1 MGVTDWV
8 SGKVGAVKDTVVEG
22 TKDGLEWAG
31 DKLGMD
37 VSERELDETVE
48 PGELVHGSPGDLRE
62 AADHLAEFAKAF
74 ESTGQALRKIATGEW
89 SGAAGDAF
97 REKFDAHP
105 KRWLTAAD
113 ACHDAATALH
123 AYADTVEWARGQA
136 AVAVRTWRA
145 AEQRSEHARA
155 AYEREQQAVWDYKVA
170 GSFGAEQGPAPKDP
184 GAFDDPGAAGRQE
197 AQEILNEARSQRTSA
212 AAAAKSKVVEA
223 SKGAPDAP
231 GVGTQL
237 LSAVGDYTKSGIV
250 STEHLLGGFIK
261 GGSDTVRLINTVQP
275 ITPYNL
281 THPMQYLSNVSG
293 LTAGLVKSTNHPVD
307 LVKGLAGSGWS
318 KDPVEATGTFLF
330 DAATDVATGGAATGA
345 SAARRGL
352 TAVARDGAEEA
363 TEAAVRGAGRHAAED
378 FAGGAGRH
386 ASEDLAGG
394 AGESAAKHGG
404 NASGG
409 ASELPEGWTVD
420 RAPENP
426 AVADGANSP
435 FDDAGKADDVL
446 PHTPADDHAG
456 GSAEVPEHSPS
467 ESPAPDAPDDAL
479 GDPDGHGGGQDGPAP
494 DAPDRGDW
502 DKSDN
507 GAGEGQGPGGDLDR
521 SPQDTPDQPSDG
533 SPEQSPGAPPD
544 ETPDGDTSAARGDE
558 HEALTGARDFD
569 ADSAV
574 RYGNSELGDTVRSL
588 PAGERDALHA
598 YTSHRFGDINGL
610 LRGDGG
616 LASPQVEGW
625 IDNIDSAMSKS
636 TLPEDLVVHRA
647 TDLDH
652 WLKEFDVKD
661 PQALTGKTLTD
672 DGYLSTSLG
681 PTRFTHTESVLHLR
695 APEGTH
701 GMWVDEISQNRGER
715 ELLLDRGQKF
725 QVSEVA
731 NVDGKYHIYGEIV
744 AK

>member
-8 SGKVGAVKDTVVEG
+8 SDKVGAVKDTVVEG

-31 DKLGMD
+31 DKLGVD
-37 VSERELDETVE
+37 VPERELDETVE
-48 PGELVHGSPGDLRE
+48 PGELIHGSPGDLRE
-62 AADHLAEFAKAF
+62 SADHLAKFGKAF

-89 SGAAGDAF
+89 SGAAGDSF

-113 ACHDAATALH
+113 ACQDAASALH
-123 AYADTVEWARGQA
+123 AYADTVEWARKQA
-136 AVAVRTWRA
+136 AVAVQTWRA
-145 AEQRSEHARA
+145 AEQRSEQARA
-155 AYEREQQAVWDYKVA
+155 AYEREQQAMWDYKLS
-170 GSFGAEQGPAPKDP
+170 GSLGAEQGPAPKDP
-184 GAFDDPGAAGRQE
+184 GAFDDPGEAGRQE
-197 AQEILNEARSQRTSA
+197 AREILDEARGQRTSA
-212 AAAAKSKVVEA
+212 AADARSKVLEA

-231 GVGTQL
+231 GMGTQL
-237 LSAVGDYTKSGIV
+237 MSAVGDYTKSGIV
-250 STEHLLGGFIK
+250 STEHLVGGFVK
-261 GGSDTVRLINTVQP
+261 GASGTVRLLNTVQP
-275 ITPYNL
+275 LTPYNL

-307 LVKGLAGSGWS
+307 LVKGMAGSGWS

-352 TAVARDGAEEA
+352 TSVAREGAEEA
-363 TEAAVRGAGRHAAED
+363 TESAARSAGRDVVGD
-378 FAGGAGRH
+378 FA
-386 ASEDLAGG
+386 EG

-404 NASGG
+404 ADAAGKP
-409 ASELPEGWTVD
+409 ELPEGWTVD
-420 RAPENP
+420 RGPESPAVPENP
-426 AVADGANSP
+426 AVPDSANSS
-435 FDDAGKADDVL
+435 FDDAAKADDV
-446 PHTPADDHAG
+446 PSHSPADDPAG
-456 GSAEVPEHSPS
+456 APSEAPEVSDGAGHGPS
-467 ESPAPDAPDDAL
+467 ESPASDAPGDGL
-479 GDPDGHGGGQDGPAP
+479 GDPDGHGVGQDGPAP
-494 DAPDRGDW
+494 DSPDRGDW
-502 DKSDN
+502 DDRGN
-507 GAGEGQGPGGDLDR
+507 GAGEGHSGDLGDSPAQSPDH
-521 SPQDTPDQPSDG
+521 SPQQP
-533 SPEQSPGAPPD
+533 
-544 ETPDGDTSAARGDE
+544 PDGDTSAARGDQ

-574 RYGNSELGDTVRSL
+574 RYGNSEMGDTVRSL
-588 PAGERDALHA
+588 PAEERDALHA

-610 LRGDGG
+610 LRGDAG

-625 IDNIDSAMSKS
+625 IDNIDSAMTKS

-652 WLKEFDVKD
+652 WLKEFKVSD
-661 PQALTGKTLTD
+661 PQELAGKTLSD

-681 PTRFTHTESVLHLR
+681 PTQFTHTESVLHLR

>member
-8 SGKVGAVKDTVVEG
+8 SDKVGAVKDTVVEG

-184 GAFDDPGAAGRQE
+184 GAFHDPGESGRQE
-197 AQEILNEARSQRTSA
+197 AREILNEARSQRTSA
-212 AAAAKSKVVEA
+212 AATAKAKVVEA

-363 TEAAVRGAGRHAAED
+363 TEAAARGAGRHAAED
-378 FAGGAGRH
+378 FAE
-386 ASEDLAGG
+386 S
-394 AGESAAKHGG
+394 AGESGAKHTTDPWEAAPSEATPTPT
-404 NASGG
+404 ASNPSG
-409 ASELPEGWTVD
+409 LPDGWTKE
-420 RAPENP
+420 PP
-426 AVADGANSP
+426 PS
-435 FDDAGKADDVL
+435 AG
-446 PHTPADDHAG
+446 PADDLG
-456 GSAEVPEHSPS
+456 
-467 ESPAPDAPDDAL
+467 SPADHQAADASERPNWGETDTAGPDTTAPDTPHT
-479 GDPDGHGGGQDGPAP
+479 GSPDGTTAGDASHGR
-494 DAPDRGDW
+494 PDRV
-502 DKSDN
+502 
-507 GAGEGQGPGGDLDR
+507 LD
-521 SPQDTPDQPSDG
+521 
-533 SPEQSPGAPPD
+533 
-544 ETPDGDTSAARGDE
+544 
-558 HEALTGARDFD
+558 GARDFD
-569 ADSAV
+569 EAQGIA
-574 RYGNSELGDTVRSL
+574 YGKSNWGGFVDSL
-588 PAGERDALHA
+588 PAHERDALVD
-598 YTSHRFGDINGL
+598 YSGNSYVPINQF
-610 LRGDGG
+610 LRGKAMGTE
-616 LASPQVEGW
+616 QVSSW
-625 IDNIDSAMSKS
+625 INDMDSAMSRS
-636 TLPEDLVVHRA
+636 ALPEDLVVHRG
-647 TDLDH
+647 TGVDH
-652 WLKEFDVKD
+652 WLEEFKVDNVEE
-661 PQALTGKTLTD
+661 LTGKVID
-672 DGYLSTSLG
+672 EKGYMSASLG
-681 PTRFTHTESVLHLR
+681 PAAFGNKPAILHLR
-695 APEGTH
+695 APEGTE
-701 GMWVDEISQNRGER
+701 GIWVDGISQNAGER
-715 ELLLDRGQKF
+715 ELLLGRGKEFHVTSVVEKGGQH
-725 QVSEVA
+725 
-731 NVDGKYHIYGEIV
+731 HIYGEIL
-744 AK
+744 K